1 MTDYLILAAGFVL
14 LILGADILVK
24 GASSIAKRLKVSDL
38 IIGLTVVSI
47 GTSAPELSVNILASI
62 EGSGGMALG
71 NVIGSNI
78 FNFLAILGITALI
91 RPINLKSSLLK
102 VEIPFAILASFAMI
116 FVAADFILD
125 GTTGVISRGDGMIL
139 ILFFSIFL
147 YYVFLSAKKGEISES
162 DAAKEDSKSYSIILS
177 IVMIGGGV
185 AALIYGGD
193 LIVGSATQL
202 AQRWGFSDNLIG
214 LTIVAAGTSLP
225 ELATSAVAAF
235 RGNSDIA
242 VGNVVGSNIFNIFMV
257 LGLSSVIL
265 PIPVSGESITDAVV
279 AAAATGLVLFFGFR
293 GKGQRIDKFEGGV
306 LLTLYVAYMT
316 YLIVK

>member
-62 EGSGGMALG
+62 DGSGGMALG

-162 DAAKEDSKSYSIILS
+162 DATGESSKSYSVPLS
-177 IVMIGGGV
+177 LVMIGGGV

-257 LGLSSVIL
+257 LGFSSVIL

-293 GKGQRIDKFEGGV
+293 GKGQRIDKFEGGI

-316 YLIVK
+316 YLIIK